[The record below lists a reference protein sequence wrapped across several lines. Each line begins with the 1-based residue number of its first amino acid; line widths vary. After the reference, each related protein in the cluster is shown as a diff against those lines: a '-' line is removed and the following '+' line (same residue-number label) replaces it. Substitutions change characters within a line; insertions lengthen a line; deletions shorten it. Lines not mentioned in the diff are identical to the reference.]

1 MGQEMSEFAEGVP
14 SMVGSSLM
22 KMAHVVAEDLHEKS
36 LYDPV
41 VGSEGWEQE
50 QNSEHMG
57 SSSSSSSQY
66 SPLYIGFWE
75 DSEGRPFYYD
85 TRQQAYFYLE
95 RQQQQQQQ
103 QQREEPEKEDAE
115 GTSERKD
122 ENGDDGDSKSRA
134 AESTSIAGAGGVET
148 EEMPTARQ
156 HSAFFMDVTSKI
168 AEDLRVIYGNVT
180 RSISMLLVRGDTL
193 EETRRKLDDIMGTAS
208 SLERRSRCLT
218 CAHRCNSFLPGTGF
232 NFIMRIAD
240 LIPMSACC
248 RENGACSLYVLLSDD
263 DDDGDGEGDDMMMNH
278 FVGATLDPIE
288 HHLE

>member
-1 MGQEMSEFAEGVP
+1 
-14 SMVGSSLM
+14 MVGSSLI

-41 VGSEGWEQE
+41 VESEGWEQE

-57 SSSSSSSQY
+57 SSSSSSQY

-103 QQREEPEKEDAE
+103 QQREEPDKEDAE

-122 ENGDDGDSKSRA
+122 ESGDDGDSKSRA
-134 AESTSIAGAGGVET
+134 AGSTSVVVGVET

-156 HSAFFMDVTSKI
+156 HSAYFTDVTSKI

-180 RSISMLLVRGDTL
+180 RSISMLLERGDTL
-193 EETRRKLDDIMGTAS
+193 EETRKKLDDIMGTAS
-208 SLERRSRCLT
+208 TLERRSRCLT
-218 CAHRCNSFLPGTGF
+218 CAHRCNNFLPGTGF

-263 DDDGDGEGDDMMMNH
+263 DDGDGEGDEMMMMNH